1 MFYVW
6 NIVCNLEYRA
16 LIEYPEDRTKRGLVR
31 IQIGSQVSSI
41 FRLFLRF
48 QPDRYRRHWNFG
60 RKLTSGRVTSILVF
74 EFIQFPRFLNY
85 RIRLA
90 ILVSPA
96 RGE

>member
-6 NIVCNLEYRA
+6 NIICNLEYRA
-16 LIEYPEDRTKRGLVR
+16 LIEYPEDRTKRGVLR

-60 RKLTSGRVTSILVF
+60 RKLTRVVLSQSLSSNLF
-74 EFIQFPRFLNY
+74 NFPD
-85 RIRLA
+85 
-90 ILVSPA
+90 S
-96 RGE
+96 